1 MKDEKKEH
9 REGIKNIDEQRKRRR
24 RMKRRWR

>member
-9 REGIKNIDEQRKRRR
+9 REGVKNIDEQRKRRR
-24 RMKRRWR
+24 MKRRWR